1 MSTVMAMEGVNL
13 SFKLGSGPRAAYK
26 QVLTNL
32 SFSVHRGEVFGF
44 LGPSGAG
51 KTTTIKL
58 LTRQLKKDGG
68 RIQLFHRPI
77 ENASDADYERI
88 GILSDTSALYE
99 RLSIE
104 DNLKFYARIRGVSAQ
119 GIPALLER
127 MALQDDRKTLIKNCS
142 KGMRQRAALLAALI
156 HSPELLFLDEPTSGL
171 DPAARAEVHRML
183 SELKA
188 AGTTIFLTTHDM
200 SEADGLCTRVAI
212 LNEGRIVACD
222 SPDELKRAHARNR
235 VDIHT
240 KTRGVIST
248 TKDAEGAAIIS
259 ELMKS
264 GECLSIH
271 SDEPNLEEVF
281 LDLTGR
287 EF

>member
-1 MSTVMAMEGVNL
+1 MSVVMAMEGVNL
-13 SFKLGSGPRAAYK
+13 SFKIGSGPRAAHK
-26 QVLTNL
+26 QVLDNL
-32 SFSVHRGEVFGF
+32 SFAVRRGEAFGF

-104 DNLKFYARIRGVSAQ
+104 DNLKFYAKVRGVSPK
-119 GIPALLER
+119 GIPVLLER
-127 MALQDDRKTLIKNCS
+127 MGLQDDRKTLIKNCS

-183 SELKA
+183 AELKA
-188 AGTTIFLTTHDM
+188 AGTTVFLTTHDM
-200 SEADGLCTRVAI
+200 SEADGVCDRIAI
-212 LNEGRIVACD
+212 LDEGHIAACD
-222 SPDELKRAHARNR
+222 SPDKLKLEHARNN
-235 VDIHT
+235 VTIHT

-248 TKDAEGAAIIS
+248 TNDAAGAAIIS
-259 ELMKS
+259 ELLES